1 VSPRNWE
8 FRIEDILESLELIS
22 EYVEGLDYDN
32 WKKDRKTIDAVIRN
46 IEIIGEAANHIPMD
60 IQEKYIDIPWY
71 EMKGMR
77 NILIHEYFGVD
88 IDVLWRTIQEDLP
101 PLKVKIQKII
111 SSNAKPH
118 TS

>member
-1 VSPRNWE
+1 MSPRNWE
-8 FRIEDILESLELIS
+8 FRIEDILDSLDLIS
-22 EYVEGLDYDN
+22 EYVKGLDYDN

-46 IEIIGEAANHIPMD
+46 IEIIGEAASHIPTD
-60 IQEKYIDIPWY
+60 IQEKYTEIPWY

-101 PLKVKIQKII
+101 SLKIKVQKMI
-111 SSNAKPH
+111 
-118 TS
+118 

>member
-1 VSPRNWE
+1 MSPRNWE
-8 FRIEDILESLELIS
+8 FRIEDILDSLDLIS
-22 EYVEGLDYDN
+22 EYVKGLDYEN

-46 IEIIGEAANHIPMD
+46 IEIIGEAANHIPTD
-60 IQEKYIDIPWY
+60 IQEKYNEIPWY

-101 PLKVKIQKII
+101 SLKIKVKKMI
-111 SSNAKPH
+111 
-118 TS
+118 